1 MFSLGHYFLF
11 FLKHLEK
18 KTIDMFPLGAVT
30 MIISNR
36 LEVAFLAIL
45 GVLCG
50 HFWNIYTLIAT
61 RGHSLQVNG
70 HISKIIIAVVA
81 FFCLHSYNFVN
92 IQFTLMYC
100 HKWDNFFVVFWKIV
114 FLLKNDFEFQ
124 FYRLFNDVWCL

>member
-1 MFSLGHYFLF
+1 MSENFNHSKSIFHAMININLYYTYTLVLSTDIPYVFFRALFSIFFKALG
-11 FLKHLEK
+11 K

-100 HKWDNFFVVFWKIV
+100 HK
-114 FLLKNDFEFQ
+114 
-124 FYRLFNDVWCL
+124 